1 MSKACKSNGLSVI
14 ISMIDSGKRE
24 RNTLVTYL
32 ELVNNHWKR
41 WLIHDIVPTVNVGM
55 KAFAAREGPM
65 SYQLVGE
72 VTAHQGYD
80 GYRA

>member
-1 MSKACKSNGLSVI
+1 MQVERILFFGKI
-14 ISMIDSGKRE
+14 ISGKRE

-41 WLIHDIVPTVNVGM
+41 WLIHDIDEVTSVISLKGPPV
-55 KAFAAREGPM
+55 REGPM

-72 VTAHQGYD
+72 VMAYQGYD

>member
-1 MSKACKSNGLSVI
+1 MQVERTSTRLYQREV
-14 ISMIDSGKRE
+14 SGKRE

-32 ELVNNHWKR
+32 EAVNNLGKPG
-41 WLIHDIVPTVNVGM
+41 LIHDIVPMVNIGM
-55 KAFAAREGPM
+55 KAPALREEPM

-80 GYRA
+80 G